1 MTFFDTSFSYTTVC
15 ARMTAVTLALFL
27 LAAAAVH
34 AAPTGD
40 AGSET
45 EEIMTA
51 MIPMGKHM
59 LEKQGEFA
67 PYGGAMTPDG
77 KVVTVEEY
85 NGTKPPPSQEIIT
98 TLQTHFR
105 AGALTG
111 KYKATGLFSD
121 VEVLPPGGPEKTR
134 AIAAALDH
142 HDNYSV
148 VIYFPYKIV
157 AGKVEFNEVF
167 ASPGENKVFQK

>member
-27 LAAAAVH
+27 LTAAAVH
-34 AAPTGD
+34 ADPMGD

-45 EEIMTA
+45 EAIMTA
-51 MIPMGKHM
+51 MIPVGTHM
-59 LEKQGEFA
+59 LEQQGQFA

-77 KVVTVEEY
+77 KVVAVEEY
-85 NGTKPPPSQEIIT
+85 DRTKPPPSEEIIT

-121 VEVLPPGGPEKTR
+121 VEVVPPGGTEKTH

-142 HDNYSV
+142 RDNYSV

-157 AGKVEFNEVF
+157 AGKVQFDEVF